1 MIKNPKLGQEVYYF
15 VDLEIRYGKITF
27 VYENSGNVE
36 IVNWHYRRLKEL
48 FTTKES
54 AEKHLPK
61 TYEKSLK
68 TLNKEIFELSKKR
81 EKLATKLAKLLEK
94 G

>member
-36 IVNWHYRRLKEL
+36 VVDWRYRRLKEL
-48 FTTKES
+48 FATKES
-54 AEKHLPK
+54 AEKHLSK
-61 TYEKSLK
+61 AYEKSLK

-81 EKLATKLAKLLEK
+81 EKLASKLAKLLKK